1 MIWSVIKIILFIGLI
16 AAITYGA
23 GIVMDTGG
31 SITMQFGGQ
40 EVAIT
45 PIQAIIALVALVF
58 VLWLLQWVFGILVA
72 TFKFF
77 NGDETA
83 ISRYFGRNKEE
94 RGYKALAEGMVA
106 LAAGEGKE
114 AIDKA
119 ATAERLLKRPQ
130 LTNLVSAQ
138 AAEAS
143 GDTRRALKYY
153 KRLLQDDQ
161 TRFVGVQGLMKQKL
175 TEGDT
180 DTALA
185 LAEKAFALRPGHDET
200 MTALFDL
207 QTEKSEWKGAQKTIE
222 AKVRAGKLPKDV
234 GRRRE
239 AILGLADARQM
250 LDAGDIEGGQ
260 TAAIAAN
267 KASPDL
273 IPAAVLAAEMHM
285 LNENKRA
292 ATNALKKAWATQPHP
307 DLAAAFAEIAPDEN
321 SATRLKRFTALTK
334 VAVESAETK
343 LLKAELA
350 LADEDFPAARRAA
363 RELAEN
369 EPTVR
374 SLTIMA
380 AIEKGEGADDKTVRA
395 WLNKALNAPRGP
407 QWVCDSCSNIHTGWQ
422 PRCENCETFDSLSW
436 KTPPAGEQPA
446 SAAMLGFTA
455 GMLTGDAN
463 APKAT
468 VVEDAEIVEAVA
480 N

>member
-1 MIWSVIKIILFIGLI
+1 MLWSVVKIILFVALI
-16 AAITYGA
+16 AAITFGA
-23 GIVMDTGG
+23 GAVMDTGG
-31 SITMQFGGQ
+31 SIKMEFAGQ
-40 EVAIT
+40 EVSIS
-45 PIQAIIALVALVF
+45 PIQAIIGLVLFVVALW
-58 VLWLLQWVFGILVA
+58 VLEWVMGILVSI
-72 TFKFF
+72 FKFF

-94 RGYKALAEGMVA
+94 RGYKALADGMVA

-119 ATAERLLKRPQ
+119 AQAERLLQRPQ
-130 LTNLVSAQ
+130 LTNLINAQ

-143 GDTRRALKYY
+143 GDTKRALKYY
-153 KRLLQDDQ
+153 KRLLEDDQ

-180 DTALA
+180 STALR
-185 LAEKAFALRPGHDET
+185 LAEKAFALRPSHGDT
-200 MTALFDL
+200 MNALFDL
-207 QTEKSEWKGAQKTIE
+207 QTETAEWKGAQKTIE

-239 AILGLADARQM
+239 AILSLADARQ
-250 LDAGDIEGGQ
+250 LLEDGDIDAGK
-260 TAAIAAN
+260 TAAVAAN

-285 LNENKRA
+285 LDDNKRA
-292 ATNALKKAWATQPHP
+292 ATNAVKKAWGANPHP
-307 DLAAAFAEIAPDEN
+307 DLAAAFAEIEPSEN
-321 SATRLKRFTALTK
+321 STQRLKRFGALTRLK
-334 VAVESAETK
+334 SDSSETK
-343 LLKAELA
+343 LLAAELA

-363 RELAEN
+363 RELAET

-395 WLNKALNAPRGP
+395 WLNRALNASRGP
-407 QWVCDSCSNIHTGWQ
+407 QWVCDSCSNIHTNWQ
-422 PRCENCETFDSLSW
+422 PRCENCSTFDSL
-436 KTPPAGEQPA
+436 TT
-446 SAAMLGFTA
+446 LGFTA
-455 GMLTGDAN
+455 GVLTDDTAKPN
-463 APKAT
+463 EDDVQEAE
-468 VVEDAEIVEAVA
+468 VVEARA

>member
-1 MIWSVIKIILFIGLI
+1 MIWSVFKIILFVAAI
-16 AAITYGA
+16 AAVTFGA
-23 GIVMDTGG
+23 GAVMDTGG

-45 PIQAIIALVALVF
+45 PIQAIIGLLVF
-58 VLWLLQWVFGILVA
+58 VCALWVVEWLIGILIA
-72 TFKFF
+72 IFKFF

-94 RGYKALAEGMVA
+94 RGYKALADGMVA
-106 LAAGEGKE
+106 LAAGEGKA

-119 ATAERLLKRPQ
+119 AQAERLLERPQ
-130 LTNLVSAQ
+130 LTNLISAQ
-138 AAEAS
+138 AAEVS
-143 GDTRRALKYY
+143 GDTKRAVKYY

-161 TRFVGVQGLMKQKL
+161 TRFVGVRGLMKQKL
-175 TEGDT
+175 ADGDT

-185 LAEKAFALRPGHDET
+185 LAEKALVLRPTHDDT
-200 MTALFDL
+200 MNTLFDL

-222 AKVRAGKLPKDV
+222 AKVRAGKLPKDI

-239 AILGLADARQM
+239 AILSLADARQM
-250 LDAGDIEGGQ
+250 LDSGDIDGGK
-260 TAAIAAN
+260 AAALEAN
-267 KASPDL
+267 RLSPDL

-285 LNENKRA
+285 LDDNKRG
-292 ATNALKKAWATQPHP
+292 ATNAIKKAWAANPHP
-307 DLAAAFAEIAPDEN
+307 ELAGAFADIVPDED
-321 SATRLKRFTALTK
+321 STARLKRFTALTR
-334 VAVESAETK
+334 VGVDSVETK
-343 LLKAELA
+343 LLRAELA

-380 AIEKGEGADDKTVRA
+380 AIEKGEGADEKTVRA
-395 WLNKALNAPRGP
+395 WLNKALNAQRGP

-422 PRCENCETFDSLSW
+422 PRCENCDTFDSLSW
-436 KTPPAGEQPA
+436 KTPPLGEQTA
-446 SAAMLGFTA
+446 SSAMLGFTA
-455 GMLTGDAN
+455 GVLTDDAT
-463 APKAT
+463 KADPL
-468 VVEDAEIVEAVA
+468 VLEEGEIVEVTA

>member
-1 MIWSVIKIILFIGLI
+1 MLWSVIKIILFVGLI
-16 AAITYGA
+16 AAITFGA
-23 GIVMDTGG
+23 GAIMDTGG
-31 SITMQFGGQ
+31 SITMQFAGQ
-40 EVAIT
+40 EVSIT
-45 PIQAIIALVALVF
+45 PIQAIIALTVF
-58 VLWLLQWVFGILVA
+58 VFALWIMAWLFGILVA
-72 TFKFF
+72 VFKFF

-94 RGYKALAEGMVA
+94 RGYQALAEGMVA
-106 LAAGEGKE
+106 LAAGEAKE

-119 ATAERLLKRPQ
+119 AQAERLLQRPQ
-130 LTNLVSAQ
+130 LTNLINAQ

-143 GDTRRALKYY
+143 GDSKRALKYY

-175 TEGDT
+175 IEGDT

-185 LAEKAFALRPGHDET
+185 LAEKAFALRPTHDET

-239 AILGLADARQM
+239 AILSLADARQM

-260 TAAIAAN
+260 KAAIAAN

-292 ATNALKKAWATQPHP
+292 ASNALKKAWSTQPHP
-307 DLAAAFAEIAPDEN
+307 DLAGAFADIVPNED
-321 SATRLKRFTALTK
+321 SAARLKRFTALTR
-334 VAVESAETK
+334 VAVDNTETK
-343 LLKAELA
+343 LLMAELA

-380 AIEKGEGADDKTVRA
+380 AIEKGEGADEKTVRA
-395 WLNKALNAPRGP
+395 WLNKALNASRGP
-407 QWVCDSCSNIHTGWQ
+407 QWVCESCSNIHKGWQ

-436 KTPPAGEQPA
+436 KTPPAGEKTA

-455 GMLTGDAN
+455 GVLTDDASKPRD
-463 APKAT
+463 AI
-468 VVEDAEIVEAVA
+468 VEDAEIVDETTS
-480 N
+480 

>member
-1 MIWSVIKIILFIGLI
+1 MLWSVIKIILFVALI
-16 AAITYGA
+16 AVITYGA
-23 GIVMDTGG
+23 GLVMDTGG
-31 SITMQFGGQ
+31 SITMQFAGQ

-45 PIQAIIALVALVF
+45 PIQVIIALIALVF
-58 VLWLLQWVFGILVA
+58 ALWLAQWVFGILVA

-83 ISRYFGRNKEE
+83 ITRYFGRNKEE

-114 AIDKA
+114 ASDKA

-130 LTNLVSAQ
+130 LTNLISAQ

-185 LAEKAFALRPGHDET
+185 LAEKAFALRPTHDET

-239 AILGLADARQM
+239 AILGLAVADVERPRASTGQGPREEVPDDNGVSIPPITKSVEQV
-250 LDAGDIEGGQ
+250 EGKTIVGVK
-260 TAAIAAN
+260 TYDGHTYIL
-267 KASPDL
+267 SICDH
-273 IPAAVLAAEMHM
+273 V
-285 LNENKRA
+285 
-292 ATNALKKAWATQPHP
+292 T
-307 DLAAAFAEIAPDEN
+307 
-321 SATRLKRFTALTK
+321 
-334 VAVESAETK
+334 VAVE
-343 LLKAELA
+343 
-350 LADEDFPAARRAA
+350 DFPRN
-363 RELAEN
+363 L
-369 EPTVR
+369 
-374 SLTIMA
+374 I
-380 AIEKGEGADDKTVRA
+380 GE
-395 WLNKALNAPRGP
+395 
-407 QWVCDSCSNIHTGWQ
+407 
-422 PRCENCETFDSLSW
+422 
-436 KTPPAGEQPA
+436 
-446 SAAMLGFTA
+446 
-455 GMLTGDAN
+455 
-463 APKAT
+463 
-468 VVEDAEIVEAVA
+468 
-480 N
+480 